1 MMKTGTRQPALAF
14 DAGFITGVDE
24 IDDQHR
30 NLVSL
35 ANEAALVLAR
45 DPTESQ
51 VRHLVQELL
60 SYAIYHFRTE
70 ETLMREYGYSDTDA
84 EAAARHIDRHRRFA
98 ARVVAVQEALDRHEA
113 VDGAA
118 LVAYLTEWIREH
130 ILGTDKLLAAFIL
143 ACRSERDGEPPNEGV
158 TPA

>member
-118 LVAYLTEWIREH
+118 LVAFPES
-130 ILGTDKLLAAFIL
+130 ILPGFPIWAAVRAAIHRLASNSSSRNCVRL
-143 ACRSERDGEPPNEGV
+143 S
-158 TPA
+158 